1 MKLTVSLKSDKPIY
15 EQIFN
20 QIVSQIISG
29 ELEADFCL
37 PSIRSVAKELCI
49 SVITIKTAYEMLEQ
63 NGFIYTRAG
72 VGCFV
77 AAHSPKHLENRKLEI
92 ASTKIQEDIVY
103 YKGLGI
109 AKEELLGLIKKLF

>member
-29 ELEADFCL
+29 ELGADFCL
-37 PSIRSVAKELCI
+37 PSIRTVAKELCI
-49 SVITIKTAYEMLEQ
+49 SVITVKNAYELLEQ

-77 AAHSPKHLENRKLEI
+77 AAHSFQHLENKKLEI
-92 ASTKIQEDIVY
+92 ASAKIQEDIAY
-103 YKGLGI
+103 YKGLGME
-109 AKEELLGLIKKLF
+109 KEELIGLIKKLF